1 MTYTVKFVNF
11 TLDELRLKKSR
22 PLLALYGSYTPM
34 VLRFRICQRKTA
46 TAAAAAAGL
55 MCILHSASS
64 YRRR

>member
-11 TLDELRLKKSR
+11 TLDELRFKKSR

-46 TAAAAAAGL
+46 TAAAVAGL
-55 MCILHSASS
+55 MCILHSACS